1 MCITSTAKINAG
13 YKFSIFNLQPSAHS
27 FLEKNEFE
35 KRTTVRRPL
44 PSFLEKKENQSFL
57 LKILCKPVTCNHLPI
72 RSWKKIQKNLFLLKI
87 LCKPP
92 AIHPHLQPSNLQLIA

>member
-57 LKILCKPVTCNHLPI
+57 LKILCKP
-72 RSWKKIQKNLFLLKI
+72 
-87 LCKPP
+87 P